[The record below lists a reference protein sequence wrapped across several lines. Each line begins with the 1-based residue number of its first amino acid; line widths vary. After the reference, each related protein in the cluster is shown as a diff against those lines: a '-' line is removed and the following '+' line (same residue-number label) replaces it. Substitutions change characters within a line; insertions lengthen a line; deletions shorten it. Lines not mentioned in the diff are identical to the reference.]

1 MSRNASSCD
10 FASSSRTIC
19 ARCRNACEATH
30 ACLPPFS
37 EPHDRSYA
45 RAVLGKELVQRLGT
59 TRVLMVGAGG
69 IGCELLKNV
78 VTAGFGYIE
87 IVRWLPCPGR

>member
-1 MSRNASSCD
+1 
-10 FASSSRTIC
+10 
-19 ARCRNACEATH
+19 
-30 ACLPPFS
+30 
-37 EPHDRSYA
+37 
-45 RAVLGKELVQRLGT
+45 VLGKELVQRLGT

-87 IVRWLPCPGR
+87 IVRWVPCLGR